1 MLEKFSVRIK
11 IIQNDVCVA
20 AMTSSKQDEFKP
32 FIKILKESK
41 SIWTNVYSS
50 FKAITCLE
58 NYIQL
63 HIAFSLWILITVD
76 KRFI

>member
-1 MLEKFSVRIK
+1 M
-11 IIQNDVCVA
+11 
-20 AMTSSKQDEFKP
+20 DECLFQ
-32 FIKILKESK
+32 LQ
-41 SIWTNVYSS
+41 
-50 FKAITCLE
+50 AITCLE